1 MSDVLILLGVWAV
14 SCAVTG
20 VAVYCVLRYGRDKD
34 ELYDTINQSY
44 TDFDVRFT
52 ELKRTMENSI
62 DDVHRRIDSLDT
74 GLNSEMVELNR
85 DIMGEVQNVVAS
97 VESLETRV
105 ERIEE

>member
-44 TDFDVRFT
+44 TDSNARFT
-52 ELKRTMENSI
+52 ELERTTENTV
-62 DDVHRRIDSLDT
+62 DDVHRRIDIVVD
-74 GLNSEMVELNR
+74 GLNLEMVELNR
-85 DIMGEVQNVVAS
+85 NIMDEVQNVVAM
-97 VESLETRV
+97 VETLEKRV
-105 ERIEE
+105 KRIEE